1 MTALFEAK
9 ICLNGCTFQTFI
21 NRVWNIE
28 RRVTVLG
35 HAKPEME
42 AQRTLIP
49 IHMPLLAVRHKA
61 AFG

>member
-1 MTALFEAK
+1 MTALLEAI
-9 ICLNGCTFQTFI
+9 ICLNGCTFQTLI

-28 RRVTVLG
+28 RRATVLG

-42 AQRTLIP
+42 AQTTLLPIP
-49 IHMPLLAVRHKA
+49 MPLLAVRHKA